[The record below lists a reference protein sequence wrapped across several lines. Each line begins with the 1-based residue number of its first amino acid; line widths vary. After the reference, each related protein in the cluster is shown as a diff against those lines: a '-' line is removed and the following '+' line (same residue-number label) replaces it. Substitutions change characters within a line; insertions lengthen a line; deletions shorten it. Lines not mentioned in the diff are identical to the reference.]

1 MKKFIIP
8 ILSLTLGLS
17 FTGFSQVKIQGT
29 ITDPAPGGNKVA
41 VYGKNNSA
49 TDLSNVLFGNIT
61 LTFSIVDQT
70 LTGGTNPTEAQIVKA
85 SKIPSLDILPVDGN
99 NPYIQ
104 NGRAYYSYNMT
115 NISSATL
122 PNDGSTWLAGS
133 VSNQIAEFT
142 FPTNTFFPDMRL
154 EDLSPDGGP
163 NAFMF
168 WYVQVNGA
176 GAITD
181 DTEKFFG
188 TVIIPPTNGG
198 SAAPSFVPLQPFS
211 VVPVKFLGFTAIRS
225 NNNAIL
231 NWQVENEDINTA
243 KYEVEISTG
252 GVSFERIASINP
264 LNNGRSSNV
273 YSFTK
278 ENISALRN
286 AGVIYFRIKQID
298 RDGKF
303 VYTQIRSIRLDGKS
317 FSAAAFPNPLKDL
330 TKLTIDLAQDET
342 ISIQVT
348 DVLGKQLSNVQLQG
362 VKGPNFRDINLGK
375 YSNGTYMIKV
385 QAGTEVKT
393 LSVVKT
399 N

>member
-8 ILSLTLGLS
+8 FLALTFGLTYS
-17 FTGFSQVKIQGT
+17 GFSQIKIQGT
-29 ITDPAPGGNKVA
+29 ITDPSPGGNKVA
-41 VYGKNNSA
+41 VYGKNNST
-49 TDLSNVLFGNIT
+49 TDLANVLFGNINI
-61 LTFSIVDQT
+61 TFSIVDQT
-70 LTGGTNPTEAQIVKA
+70 LTGGTNPTDAQIVKD

-99 NPYIQ
+99 NPYIIS
-104 NGRAYYSYNMT
+104 GRAYYSYNMS
-115 NISSATL
+115 NISSNTIT
-122 PNDGSTWLAGS
+122 STWPAGS
-133 VSNQIAEFT
+133 VANPIAEFT
-142 FPTNTFFPDMRL
+142 FPTNTFFPSMRL

-163 NAFMF
+163 NAFMY

-188 TVIIPPTNGG
+188 TVTIPPTNGG

-211 VVPVKFLGFTAIRS
+211 LLPVKFLGFTAIKN

-243 KYEVEISTG
+243 RYEVEISTS
-252 GVSFERIASINP
+252 GVNFEKIASLNP

-278 ENISALRN
+278 ENLSALRN

-375 YSNGTYMIKV
+375 YSNGTYMIKI